1 MACALRLVVL
11 LVLVAALCCLPDFTR
26 VVWAASKLYLSHWAP
41 VFGDAM
47 MLVIGTMFFAVNDWD
62 TPAARLPR
70 ILFGCGRRGQ
80 QAMWLAAGVV
90 LCGGWTAKQ
99 LRRGVAPP
107 LMAVFVAI
115 KLVGWP
121 AFQAVDLFLLWASY
135 VRCPSCTRADA
146 VSHEGCRGRRCASTP
161 SPDACRTPGGA
172 VVCAHELA
180 PHGAH
185 VFLSTSRP
193 RVTPLWRVSGQT
205 VPPMFAPWQ
214 GRAVGVGMRRRTG
227 CTSVLGPVAPVG
239 TRAARGAG
247 GLSSA

>member
-121 AFQAVDLFLLWASY
+121 TFQAVDLFLLWASY
-135 VRCPSCTRADA
+135 VRCRHARVRMPSHMKGVAGVA
-146 VSHEGCRGRRCASTP
+146 VHPPLHLTP
-161 SPDACRTPGGA
+161 VALQGAQWCGA
-172 VVCAHELA
+172 VRMSWHHTVLTFPFHVTSACHSAFARVWTGYATYVRTLA
-180 PHGAH
+180 RPCRWRWHASPHRLH
-185 VFLSTSRP
+185 
-193 RVTPLWRVSGQT
+193 
-205 VPPMFAPWQ
+205 
-214 GRAVGVGMRRRTG
+214 
-227 CTSVLGPVAPVG
+227 
-239 TRAARGAG
+239 
-247 GLSSA
+247 